1 MTYNRP
7 VSQIEYTVRRSRRR
21 FSSAAITVGP
31 KGVTVIAPA
40 WMPLWMINNF
50 IERKRDWV
58 ETQLKKYTGV
68 FSTAQKQYQNGEDF
82 YFLGTKVTLSVVEI
96 EEPKRTLVSLEE
108 NSLKVTISTH
118 ITGEKKR
125 EEIRNSISRWYLE
138 NGVAH
143 ITEKV
148 NRFTNILSVNYSK
161 IAIKKVSS
169 IWGSCSAKNNLNF
182 NQQLIM
188 APHEIIDYVVIHEV
202 CHLVHRDHSSRFWS
216 LVRSLDPDY
225 KQHRQ
230 WLRRNRELLS
240 F

>member
-1 MTYNRP
+1 MTYNRS
-7 VSQIEYTVRRSRRR
+7 VSQIEYTVGRSRRR
-21 FSSAAITVGP
+21 LSSAAITVGP
-31 KGVTVIAPA
+31 KGVAVSAPI

-50 IERKRDWV
+50 IEKKRDWI

-68 FSTAQKQYQNGEDF
+68 FSIAQKLYQSGEEY
-82 YFLGTKVTLSVVEI
+82 YFLGNKVTLSVVEI
-96 EEPKRTLVSLEE
+96 EEPIRTMVSLEE
-108 NSLKVTISTH
+108 NYLKVTISIH
-118 ITGEKKR
+118 IIGEKKR
-125 EEIRNSISRWYLE
+125 DEIRKSISRWYLE
-138 NGVAH
+138 NGAAH

-148 NRFTNILSVNYSK
+148 NRFTNILNVNYSK
-161 IAIKKVSS
+161 ITIKKVSS

-216 LVRSLDPDY
+216 LVRSLDPEY
-225 KQHRQ
+225 KQHRL